1 MGCEYD
7 IPGKKTQGQIL
18 VKEQIGN
25 TAERCCQSRFV
36 YVQLKKKNTINSQI
50 VGEEGSESRSFK
62 SVAKLD
68 QQKWGVSTHYSSLI
82 KELRQLK
89 KTESV
94 LKSMIDKIN
103 HELNQLVV
111 EELQIKSRDVQLSV
125 EIASAKTTNPVP
137 PMDEATCSTK
147 EINQQ
152 TLNLEV
158 QDERIFKSLEE
169 SDEEL

>member
-1 MGCEYD
+1 MC
-7 IPGKKTQGQIL
+7 
-18 VKEQIGN
+18 
-25 TAERCCQSRFV
+25 
-36 YVQLKKKNTINSQI
+36 
-50 VGEEGSESRSFK
+50 
-62 SVAKLD
+62 
-68 QQKWGVSTHYSSLI
+68 VSTQYSSLI

-89 KTESV
+89 KTETV
-94 LKSMIDKIN
+94 LKMMIDKIN

-137 PMDEATCSTK
+137 LMDEATCSTK

-169 SDEEL
+169 SEEEL